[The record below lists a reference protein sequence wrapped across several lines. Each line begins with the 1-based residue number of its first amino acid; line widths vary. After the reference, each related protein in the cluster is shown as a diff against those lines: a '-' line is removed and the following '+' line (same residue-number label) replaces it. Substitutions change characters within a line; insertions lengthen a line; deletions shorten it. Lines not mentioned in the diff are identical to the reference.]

1 MKKFIFFLSL
11 LMFSYTTFSQKW
23 YKKARAYTGVGLVVG
38 SDSLAP
44 FLIRSNQYGTLLNT
58 SNSLYFNSGIKKQ
71 YDSLYTLNKKLKK
84 FDYGYGIEGHVN
96 IGRTQDFRLPEAY
109 AKIRYGIF
117 ELYGGRRREIQ
128 GLVDTLGTMGSYIWS
143 GNALPLPKL
152 EVSIAN
158 YTPIIGRGLIS
169 IKGNFAHGWFGDAD
183 SVKNYW
189 LHQKSFY
196 ARVGRPSWKVKF
208 YGGFNHQVQWG
219 GRPAKPFYDP
229 ISNQTISK
237 FGSDFATFVK
247 VATGVS
253 LASGANDWTN
263 QTGVAANEAGNRSG
277 NHLGTVD
284 VGMEIYLAK
293 AKIFIYR
300 QSIYEDGSLY
310 YLTNIS
316 DGLNG
321 VSIKLND
328 SKIFKKIC
336 VEYLNTT
343 SQGGN
348 LFSDVVSELRGVDN
362 YFNNSLYKDAWTYKG
377 MVLGSPFM
385 QTKNNYYKRI
395 GLNYVDLSKNM
406 FFNNRVR
413 VFKIGF
419 DYQLSNSI
427 FISKI
432 YFTENNGSFLT
443 PLRFLNNQV
452 SFSQRIQF
460 DLFKNIVSIN
470 IASDLNNNLFKNNI
484 GANLSVKKVF

>member
-1 MKKFIFFLSL
+1 LVFNSTA
-11 LMFSYTTFSQKW
+11 YSQKW
-23 YKKARAYTGVGLVVG
+23 YKKAKLYSGVGFIG
-38 SDSLAP
+38 GTDSLSP
-44 FLIRSNQYGTLLNT
+44 FLIRSNQFGTLLNT
-58 SNSLYFNSGIKKQ
+58 SNFIYFNGGIKKQ
-71 YDSLYTLNKKLKK
+71 YDSLYTINKKLKK

-109 AKIRYGIF
+109 VKIRYGVF

-143 GNALPLPKL
+143 GNALPLPKV
-152 EVSIAN
+152 EVSIPN
-158 YTPIIGRGLIS
+158 YTPIIGKGLIS

-237 FGSDFATFVK
+237 FGSDFAAFVK

-253 LASGANDWTN
+253 LGSGANDWTN
-263 QTGVAANEAGNRSG
+263 QTGVSANEAGNRSG

-284 VGMEIYLAK
+284 IGMEIYLAK
-293 AKIFIYR
+293 AKVFLYR

-321 VSIKLND
+321 ISIKLNK
-328 SKIFKKIC
+328 SKILKNIC
-336 VEYLNTT
+336 IEYLNST
-343 SQGGN
+343 SQGGEI
-348 LFSDVVSELRGVDN
+348 FSDVVPELRGRDN
-362 YFNNSLYKDAWTYKG
+362 YFNNSIYQDAWTYKSNTIG
-377 MVLGSPFM
+377 NPLFTPYHLNNFDNKSIFG
-385 QTKNNYYKRI
+385 NNYIMNSRI
-395 GLNYVDLSKNM
+395 KAMHLKVEYQILKLNLKSEL
-406 FFNNRVR
+406 
-413 VFKIGF
+413 I
-419 DYQLSNSI
+419 SSI
-427 FISKI
+427 NKGN
-432 YFTENNGSFLT
+432 YLAV
-443 PLRFLNNQV
+443 LNN
-452 SFSQRIQF
+452 
-460 DLFKNIVSIN
+460 
-470 IASDLNNNLFKNNI
+470 LNNNSINQEIVFMIGKYYVSSKISMDLGGYWQNNI
-484 GANLSVKKVF
+484 GANISCIRFW

>member
-1 MKKFIFFLSL
+1 
-11 LMFSYTTFSQKW
+11 MFSYTTYSQKW

-38 SDSLAP
+38 SDSLVP

-109 AKIRYGIF
+109 AKIRYGVF

-143 GNALPLPKL
+143 GNALPLPKV
-152 EVSIAN
+152 EVSIPN
-158 YTPIIGRGLIS
+158 YTPIIGKGLIS

-237 FGSDFATFVK
+237 FGSNFATFVK

-284 VGMEIYLAK
+284 IGMEIYLTNAK
-293 AKIFIYR
+293 VFLYR

-321 VSIKLND
+321 ISVHFHKN
-328 SKIFKKIC
+328 KTFKSLTF
-336 VEYLNTT
+336 EYFNTT
-343 SQGGN
+343 SQGGPY
-348 LFSDVVSELRGVDN
+348 FSDIKSELRGKDN
-362 YFNNSLYKDAWTYKG
+362 YFNNSIYQDGWTYKSNTIG
-377 MVLGSPFM
+377 NSLLIPYRINHIGYDNSSIFGNNFIINSRIKAMHLKIEYQILKINLKSELISSINKGNYLAVLNNLSNNSINQEIVFRIKKYYISSKTSMDLGSYW
-385 QTKNNYYKRI
+385 Q
-395 GLNYVDLSKNM
+395 
-406 FFNNRVR
+406 
-413 VFKIGF
+413 
-419 DYQLSNSI
+419 
-427 FISKI
+427 
-432 YFTENNGSFLT
+432 
-443 PLRFLNNQV
+443 
-452 SFSQRIQF
+452 
-460 DLFKNIVSIN
+460 
-470 IASDLNNNLFKNNI
+470 NNI
-484 GANLSVKKVF
+484 GVNISCKRFW

>member
-1 MKKFIFFLSL
+1 
-11 LMFSYTTFSQKW
+11 MFSYTTYSQKW

-109 AKIRYGIF
+109 AKIRYGVF

-143 GNALPLPKL
+143 GNALPLPKV
-152 EVSIAN
+152 EVSIPN
-158 YTPIIGRGLIS
+158 YTPIIGKGLIS

-196 ARVGRPSWKVKF
+196 ARVGKPSWKVKF

-284 VGMEIYLAK
+284 VGMEFYLAK
-293 AKIFIYR
+293 AKIFLYR
-300 QSIYEDGSLY
+300 QSLYDDGSLF

-321 VSIKLND
+321 VSFTLLKNVPLKSISLEILRTN
-328 SKIFKKIC
+328 
-336 VEYLNTT
+336 
-343 SQGGN
+343 SQGGPIFN
-348 LFSDVVSELRGVDN
+348 NINAQLRGQDN
-362 YFNNSLYKDAWTYKG
+362 YFNNSIYVDGWQYKDQIIGNPLILVGYLMKYKTPIKEN
-377 MVLGSPFM
+377 LP
-385 QTKNNYYKRI
+385 KNYI
-395 GLNYVDLSKNM
+395 L
-406 FFNNRVR
+406 NNRVL
-413 VFKIGF
+413 G
-419 DYQLSNSI
+419 Y
-427 FISKI
+427 
-432 YFTENNGSFLT
+432 
-443 PLRFLNNQV
+443 
-452 SFSQRIQF
+452 
-460 DLFKNIVSIN
+460 
-470 IASDLNNNLFKNNI
+470 
-484 GANLSVKKVF
+484 NLSTRFKFNKVNICNNFLYSQNFGTYIFPSEFKSFVGKTSAILPINHYMLKIEIAYDFYSNYKNLAGMNIYIKKIF